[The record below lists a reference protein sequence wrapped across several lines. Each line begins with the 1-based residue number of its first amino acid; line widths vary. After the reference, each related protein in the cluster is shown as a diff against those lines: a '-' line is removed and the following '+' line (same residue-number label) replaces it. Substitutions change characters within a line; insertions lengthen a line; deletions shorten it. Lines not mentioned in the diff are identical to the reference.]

1 MNVYLQILRSPRVA
15 VLLCAASVVRLSPA
29 VNDLA
34 ILLYVAE
41 QTGSFAW
48 AGGAAGAFALGT
60 AIGSPLIARL
70 SDRRGIAL
78 MSPFAVAHVAVL
90 ASIWLLGAHG
100 ASPAVLLA
108 AALLAGGTYP
118 PAGSA
123 LRAQWPDLLAG
134 TPQLVEAAYALDS
147 VAASI
152 SFMTGPLITAAL
164 VATVGAGVGSC
175 RRPAARH
182 CSRRSCSSPA
192 RPPGR
197 PRRPGAAC
205 WARSA
210 ARGCG
215 RSCWRSSP
223 PASAWA
229 RCRSRSPASALRSAR
244 PGWPASLLALWSV
257 STAVVSLLYGMRVPK
272 ASLRTINVWA
282 TFALAVATLPIALAW
297 SPASMAI
304 LLVISGAPY
313 GPMFVTANQLVA
325 AVAPRGTATEAYS
338 WVVTS
343 LVAGTALGAAVSG
356 IAVESSSWQL
366 RRPRGRHRGVRR
378 GRDPARSPRDA
389 RPRRGAAPA
398 PASDPAGVP
407 QS

>member
-134 TPQLVEAAYALDS
+134 APQLVEAAYALDS

-164 VATVGAGVGSC
+164 VATVGAGVGL
-175 RRPAARH
+175 PAA
-182 CSRRSCSSPA
+182 
-192 RPPGR
+192 G
-197 PRRPGAAC
+197 GAALL
-205 WARSA
+205 ATLVFVAGAPAGPAEA
-210 ARGCG
+210 AG
-215 RSCWRSSP
+215 RSMLG
-223 PASAWA
+223 ALGSAGMRTIVLA
-229 RCRSRSPASALRSAR
+229 ILTAGFCVGTVQVAIAGFSSALGA
-244 PGWPASLLALWSV
+244 PGLAGVLLALWSV

-356 IAVESSSWQL
+356 IAVESSSWQSAVL
-366 RRPRGRHRGVRR
+366 AGAIVGSAGGAILLARRATLA
-378 GRDPARSPRDA
+378 PAAAP
-389 RPRRGAAPA
+389 APA